1 MGNIKTTLS
10 NWGSLKWTVQ
20 ELSKDTV
27 FLDLNVQ
34 IKGRSILT
42 STFQKTMNLYL
53 YIPPL
58 SAHPRSCFKGLIIG
72 VLQRYWIQNN
82 SSDFKQILVKFITRL
97 TERGHSLQNLTP
109 LIKNAAANLPNKAT
123 STNQSKDTEKTLYIH
138 WKYHSHGL
146 QSTDIWQAFNNTLKG
161 SIPTNMQIAFS
172 RQKNLRD
179 ILTWAALNF
188 QENLKIQDLLAKPQS
203 LIPHWLHLWL
213 YLYPDLEPAR

>member
-27 FLDLNVQ
+27 
-34 IKGRSILT
+34 
-42 STFQKTMNLYL
+42 L

-72 VLQRYWIQNN
+72 ELQRYWIQNN

-138 WKYHSHGL
+138 WNYHSHG
-146 QSTDIWQAFNNTLKG
+146 
-161 SIPTNMQIAFS
+161 
-172 RQKNLRD
+172 
-179 ILTWAALNF
+179 
-188 QENLKIQDLLAKPQS
+188 
-203 LIPHWLHLWL
+203 
-213 YLYPDLEPAR
+213 